1 MSPSSS
7 RTARASRA
15 DAAGHMLTLRWVGG
29 PGGYLSLLDQT
40 LLPARVKYLR
50 IRELSV
56 VIDAIRRLA
65 VRGAPAIG
73 VAAA

>member
-1 MSPSSS
+1 
-7 RTARASRA
+7 
-15 DAAGHMLTLRWVGG
+15 MLTLRWVGG

-65 VRGAPAIG
+65 VRGAP
-73 VAAA
+73 